1 MTTTE
6 QKRADLIRRIF
17 DIDERLADIAS
28 QLADDRGEK
37 GREWRIR
44 ARDAARHYR
53 RTRTELR
60 SELAALFSPDELAN
74 AVMAMA

>member
-28 QLADDRGEK
+28 QLADDRGER
-37 GREWRIR
+37 GE
-44 ARDAARHYR
+44 
-53 RTRTELR
+53 
-60 SELAALFSPDELAN
+60 SG
-74 AVMAMA
+74 V